1 MQSMRDKL
9 QKVREGHRSV
19 ATTLFPIIYIFF
31 AALLIFSAGY
41 GFTKPE
47 APVIKLLVGLFIGAG
62 LAVLAF
68 FLRRQ
73 SVVARVTNCLVLLV
87 MVAVTLL
94 AESELPIL
102 MEALGVL
109 MVLVVV
115 GFEVEELVSGFN
127 KLL

>member
-1 MQSMRDKL
+1 MRDRL
-9 QKVREGHRSV
+9 QKVRESHRSV
-19 ATTLFPIIYIFF
+19 ATTLFPIVYIFF

-47 APVIKLLVGLFIGAG
+47 APVIKLLVGFFIGAG
-62 LAVLAF
+62 LSVLAF

-87 MVAVTLL
+87 MIAVVLL
-94 AESELPIL
+94 AESEMPIL
-102 MEALGVL
+102 MEVLGVL
-109 MVLVVV
+109 MVSVFV
-115 GFEVEELVSGFN
+115 GFEVKELVSGFN

>member
-1 MQSMRDKL
+1 MQSMRDRL

-47 APVIKLLVGLFIGAG
+47 APVIKLLVGLFIGVG

-87 MVAVTLL
+87 MIAVALL
-94 AESELPIL
+94 AESEVPIL

-109 MVLVVV
+109 VVLVVV
-115 GFEVEELVSGFN
+115 GFEVTELVSGFN

>member
-1 MQSMRDKL
+1 MRDRL
-9 QKVREGHRSV
+9 QKVRESHRSV
-19 ATTLFPIIYIFF
+19 ATTLFPIVYILF

-47 APVIKLLVGLFIGAG
+47 APVIKLLVGFFIGAG
-62 LAVLAF
+62 LSVLAF

-87 MVAVTLL
+87 MIAVVLL
-94 AESELPIL
+94 AESEMPIL
-102 MEALGVL
+102 MEVLGVL
-109 MVLVVV
+109 MVSVFV
-115 GFEVEELVSGFN
+115 GFEVKELVSGFN

>member
-1 MQSMRDKL
+1 M
-9 QKVREGHRSV
+9 

-47 APVIKLLVGLFIGAG
+47 APVIKLLVGFFIGAG
-62 LAVLAF
+62 LSVLAF

-87 MVAVTLL
+87 MIAVVLL
-94 AESELPIL
+94 AESEMPIL
-102 MEALGVL
+102 MEVVGVL
-109 MVLVVV
+109 MVSVFV
-115 GFEVEELVSGFN
+115 GFEVKELVSGFN